1 MRSVAG
7 KTKPSAGSKWIA
19 GLSATTDLADAA
31 RHVLSIR
38 LEVVRDYLGLALQ
51 EPDRDPEYVHQL
63 RVGTRRAGAA
73 VEIFSLCLPEK
84 DYKVARKT
92 LKRLRRAAGEAR
104 DWDVFL
110 LSLAENTRK
119 RNTRH
124 RAGLDFLT
132 GYALAQRTAAQ
143 RHLEEAGRDY
153 PFAFDRFLADT
164 LAAVD
169 RSGADKRSQTL
180 VELAAPKLSAL
191 LTDLEQAVKA
201 DLSDYNRLHQVRI
214 CGKRLRYAMEVFADC
229 FPPVF
234 RGKFYPDVEEMQDIL
249 GRANDSHV
257 ASQRLQALRAKIQAV
272 RPEEWKR
279 LRPGMEDLLQYH
291 LQRLPEE
298 RQHFLDWWRRWQ
310 RSGRRAALTALL
322 RGAAAAAS

>member
-1 MRSVAG
+1 MRTVAG
-7 KTKPSAGSKWIA
+7 KTKPGASGKWIA
-19 GLSATTDLADAA
+19 GLSAATNLADAA
-31 RHVLSIR
+31 RRVLSIR
-38 LEVVRDYLGLALQ
+38 LEVVRDYLGLALR

-73 VEIFSLCLPEK
+73 VEIFSLCLP
-84 DYKVARKT
+84 DKVHKTARKT

-110 LSLAENTRK
+110 LSLVEEARK
-119 RNTRH
+119 RNSRH

-132 GYALAQRTAAQ
+132 GYALAQRAAAQ
-143 RHLEEAGRDY
+143 LHLEEAGRDY
-153 PFAFDRFLADT
+153 PSAFDRFLADT

-169 RSGADKRSQTL
+169 QSDEAKHPRTL
-180 VELAAPKLSAL
+180 VELAAPKLSTL
-191 LTDLEQAVKA
+191 LADLELAAQA
-201 DLSDYNRLHQVRI
+201 DLSDYSCLHQVRI

-234 RGKFYPDVEEMQDIL
+234 REKFYPDVEEMQEIL

-279 LRPGMEDLLQYH
+279 FRPGMEALLQYH

-310 RSGRRAALTALL
+310 RSGRRAALTALF
-322 RGAAAAAS
+322 RGAAAADC

>member
-1 MRSVAG
+1 MSRIGIPNTFIS
-7 KTKPSAGSKWIA
+7 SA
-19 GLSATTDLADAA
+19 SA
-31 RHVLSIR
+31 R
-38 LEVVRDYLGLALQ
+38 
-51 EPDRDPEYVHQL
+51 
-63 RVGTRRAGAA
+63 RRAGAA
-73 VEIFSLCLPEK
+73 VEIFSLCTPAK

-110 LSLAENTRK
+110 LSLAEETRK
-119 RNTRH
+119 RNSRH

-143 RHLEEAGRDY
+143 LHLEEAGRDY

-169 RSGADKRSQTL
+169 PSGTDKRPQTL
-180 VELAAPKLSAL
+180 VELAAPQLSAL
-191 LTDLEQAVKA
+191 LTDLEQAARA
-201 DLSDYNRLHQVRI
+201 DLSDYSCLHQVRI
-214 CGKRLRYAMEVFADC
+214 CGKRLRYAMEVFANC

-234 RGKFYPDVEEMQDIL
+234 REKFYPDVEEMQDIL

-279 LRPGMEDLLQYH
+279 LRPGIEALLQYH
-291 LQRLPEE
+291 VQRLPAE

-322 RGAAAAAS
+322 RDAAAAAS